1 MYIYIYTR
9 SVLKKEE
16 RKRGREYS
24 KLLGS
29 MVSKGGRE
37 NGHVGYLRDPHFG
50 RGVRGTHPLH
60 QLASR
65 FSAVV
70 VGVKGV
76 FGGVRLGG
84 AIKILSNFYAR

>member
-1 MYIYIYTR
+1 
-9 SVLKKEE
+9 
-16 RKRGREYS
+16 
-24 KLLGS
+24 

-70 VGVKGV
+70 VCVKGV